1 MALAFSIVTCLS
13 TSMELLYGRAGRLTA
28 QHGGFRLGQIDKL
41 KLPPDVAGATFMAA
55 GSSAPELFVATAA
68 IFTSGDFGHQCVME
82 DGKTLILS
90 SVDSDAGFDEMLDFS
105 WQGSSEV
112 MQACA
117 DKMATGSSIHI
128 DEGVGVGAV
137 VGSTMF
143 NTLCIIGGAA
153 RVTPDCHFRKTGAEY
168 DKKPGKKWLSCT
180 AK

>member
-1 MALAFSIVTCLS
+1 
-13 TSMELLYGRAGRLTA
+13 MELLYGRAGRLTA

-68 IFTSGDFGHQCVME
+68 IFTSGDFGHQCVMN

-153 RVTPDCHFRKTGAEY
+153 RVIPDCRFRKTGTEY
-168 DKKPGKKWLSCT
+168 DRKPGMKWLSCT